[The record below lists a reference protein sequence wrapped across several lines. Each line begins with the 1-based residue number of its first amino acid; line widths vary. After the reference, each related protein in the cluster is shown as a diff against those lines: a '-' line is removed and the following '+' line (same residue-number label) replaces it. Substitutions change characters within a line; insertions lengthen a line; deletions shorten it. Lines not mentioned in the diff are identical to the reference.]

1 MGGKPRSPV
10 RNLISGNE
18 GGVRLAS
25 HTCTKTGDNIVTV
38 LQAKHAPL
46 RAGVERQVSVMPR
59 LQEYEQAPDPHPIL
73 PLSISNNTTEF
84 SVVLVF

>member
-1 MGGKPRSPV
+1 MGSLAPPFV
-10 RNLISGNE
+10 RNLISSDE

-46 RAGVERQVSVMPR
+46 RAGAERQVSVMPR
-59 LQEYEQAPDPHPIL
+59 LQEYEQAPDPHPTL
-73 PLSISNNTTEF
+73 PLSNTTEF
-84 SVVLVF
+84 FAVLVF